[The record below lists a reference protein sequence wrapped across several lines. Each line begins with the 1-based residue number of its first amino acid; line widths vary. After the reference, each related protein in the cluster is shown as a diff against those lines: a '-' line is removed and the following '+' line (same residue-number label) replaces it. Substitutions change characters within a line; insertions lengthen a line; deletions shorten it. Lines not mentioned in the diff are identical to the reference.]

1 MFVFS
6 ESNPMFQFFSRR
18 RRQLNLD
25 QIKVTVIVSTGRTGT
40 NFFATLLDRPE
51 LGLIAKHE
59 PPPTLGDLGNDFITG
74 RKSIER
80 TKRIILRDR
89 AEIFGA
95 IENKTYIESNSGLIF
110 LLPALK
116 ELIPNLKVIHVV
128 RNPIDF
134 VQSGVNRS
142 YRSKGK
148 TFQTYAEEKNWKL
161 RPTDFPDHAEDWSAM
176 DVYERFM
183 WTWAF
188 KNDCAARFVR
198 ENPSIALGVRFEDIF
213 QSADHSGFRTIMD
226 FMGLTDL
233 ATKFGPND
241 FKHIVNGSQ
250 ATFAEPFEKWPSRR
264 KASLERICG
273 PVVRG
278 WDYQYTIPNGHLA

>member
-1 MFVFS
+1 
-6 ESNPMFQFFSRR
+6 MFQFFSLSQKRVD
-18 RRQLNLD
+18 LE

-59 PPPTLGDLGNDFITG
+59 PEPMLGDLGNDFITG
-74 RKSIER
+74 RKSLEQS
-80 TKRIILRDR
+80 KRIILRGR
-89 AEIFGA
+89 AEIFRAVG
-95 IENKTYIESNSGLIF
+95 NRTYIESNSGLIF

-142 YRSKGK
+142 YRSNGK

-161 RPTDFPDHAEDWSAM
+161 RPTDFPDRAVNWDTM

-188 KNDCAARFVR
+188 KNDYAARFVR
-198 ENPSIALGVRFEDIF
+198 ENPAMALSVRFEDIF

-226 FMGLTDL
+226 FMGLSDL
-233 ATKFGPND
+233 ATKFSPQD
-241 FKHIVNGSQ
+241 FNKVVNGSQ
-250 ATFAEPFEKWPSRR
+250 ATFAEPFERWPSRR

-273 PVVRG
+273 PVVRD